1 MDNQGNMLLL
11 TILAVLFL
19 VGGVGYLLIKYRRTN
34 AMNQAIQQKDYEK
47 ILELCEQDRYKTIL
61 GPLVCDLYRFNAL
74 RSLGKID
81 ELKQALDTA
90 VQLYGGRDQEKILE
104 LYYHYFL
111 NHGDHTY
118 AQKLLNDIRDT
129 GNEPFIL
136 CSEWSYQVI
145 AQGRNDLFNDME
157 DAINNDTFKGA
168 SLGTV
173 LYLMGLQLEK
183 DNDLEQAKGYFETA
197 TQCFLPSAIYMTLCH
212 RHMDAIDA
220 QMDRLDEE

>member
-1 MDNQGNMLLL
+1 
-11 TILAVLFL
+11 
-19 VGGVGYLLIKYRRTN
+19 
-34 AMNQAIQQKDYEK
+34 
-47 ILELCEQDRYKTIL
+47 
-61 GPLVCDLYRFNAL
+61 
-74 RSLGKID
+74 
-81 ELKQALDTA
+81 
-90 VQLYGGRDQEKILE
+90 
-104 LYYHYFL
+104 
-111 NHGDHTY
+111 
-118 AQKLLNDIRDT
+118 
-129 GNEPFIL
+129 
-136 CSEWSYQVI
+136 
-145 AQGRNDLFNDME
+145 ME